1 MDLYKFSIEKIEDV
15 VNPYGGTV
23 QQFTVNC
30 TLLFAEPVM
39 NVKVK
44 VNRIDSSMA
53 VILNEYL
60 VMLKGIREM
69 KSTVRLS
76 MVSDIKKFVKEFE

>member
-1 MDLYKFSIEKIEDV
+1 M
-15 VNPYGGTV
+15 
-23 QQFTVNC
+23 
-30 TLLFAEPVM
+30 
-39 NVKVK
+39 KVK

-60 VMLKGIREM
+60 VMLKGIHEM
-69 KSTVRLS
+69 KSTIRLS

>member
-1 MDLYKFSIEKIEDV
+1 MNLYKLSIEKIENV
-15 VNPYGGTV
+15 VNPHGGTI

-30 TLLFAEPVM
+30 ALLFTEPVK

-53 VILNEYL
+53 VILSNYL
-60 VMLKGIREM
+60 DMLKGIKEM
-69 KSTVRLS
+69 EPTIRMS